1 MFKSKSKQA
10 VILALLERL
19 IHVQL
24 YFNCKLGRGNSKESG
39 KRNVALIKLDNL
51 KEKVY
56 LNIPYT
62 FRS

>member
-10 VILALLERL
+10 MILALLERL

-24 YFNCKLGRGNSKESG
+24 YFNCKLGRGSSKESG
-39 KRNVALIKLDNL
+39 KRNVALIKLDDLKDNL
-51 KEKVY
+51 KDN
-56 LNIPYT
+56 LYT